1 MKNIATFMAIFVAAI
16 KYSSHDH
23 FWNAGLLPW
32 IASRKATTA
41 AFAMPADRAANET
54 DIHRYFIAVM
64 ILERLRSAKCLPK
77 PW

>member
-1 MKNIATFMAIFVAAI
+1 M

-23 FWNAGLLPW
+23 FWSAVLLPW

-41 AFAMPADRAANET
+41 AFAMPADSAANET
-54 DIHRYFIAVM
+54 DIHRYFMAVM
-64 ILERLRSAKCLPK
+64 ILKRLRSPRCLPR